1 MPCFGEICATPLELP
16 APKGKLRTNHCKGWL
31 DNMAKKSAPYTPPS
45 RRARGFETASK
56 LMDKQIRKVGET
68 RGFAVSRLLT
78 HWAEIAGADIAQIS
92 RPIKISYGKGG
103 LGANLT
109 LLTTGAAGPMLQMQL
124 PALRE
129 KVNACYGYNA
139 IARITLTQT
148 AASGFSEGQAEF
160 THARPK
166 ATRPIAP
173 EIRQDAA
180 ATAAGVQDDSLRTAL
195 ERLAC
200 NVLSKAQN
208 TKGNYS

>member
-1 MPCFGEICATPLELP
+1 MPCCGEICATLLELP
-16 APKGKLRTNHCKGWL
+16 ATKGKLRDNHCKGRL
-31 DNMAKKSAPYTPPS
+31 DDMAKKSAPYTPPS

-56 LMDKQIRKVGET
+56 LMGGQIRKAGEA
-68 RGFAVSRLLT
+68 RGFAVSRVLT
-78 HWAEIAGADIAQIS
+78 HWAEIAGEDIAAMC

-148 AASGFSEGQAEF
+148 APMGFAEGQAEF
-160 THARPK
+160 TPAK
-166 ATRPIAP
+166 AAAKPAIAP
-173 EIRQDAA
+173 EIQQDAA
-180 ATAAGVQDDSLRTAL
+180 ATAAGVHDDSLRTAL

-200 NVLSKAQN
+200 NVLTKAKN
-208 TKGNYS
+208 TKGKYS

>member
-1 MPCFGEICATPLELP
+1 MPRLGVICATPLELP
-16 APKGKLRTNHCKGWL
+16 APKGKLRCNHCKGWL
-31 DNMAKKSAPYTPPS
+31 DDMAKKSAPIPPPS

-56 LMDKQIRKVGET
+56 LVGGQIRNAGEA
-68 RGFAVSRLLT
+68 RGFAVSRVLT
-78 HWAEIAGADIAQIS
+78 HWAEIVGADIAATC

-148 AASGFSEGQAEF
+148 AATGFAEGQATF
-160 THARPK
+160 AHAPPTT
-166 ATRPIAP
+166 ARPIAP
-173 EIRQDAA
+173 EIRQDASE
-180 ATAAGVQDDSLRTAL
+180 TAAGVQDDSLRTAL

-208 TKGNYS
+208 TKRKYP